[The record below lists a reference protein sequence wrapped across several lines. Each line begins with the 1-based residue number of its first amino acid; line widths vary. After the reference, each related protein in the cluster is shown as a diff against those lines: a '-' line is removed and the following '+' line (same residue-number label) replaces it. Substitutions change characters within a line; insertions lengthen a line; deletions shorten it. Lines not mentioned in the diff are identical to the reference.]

1 MRSWI
6 MGALA
11 GDHELHNG
19 EEAMLCRKHFIYCT
33 VLLKLKLISSLQTVN
48 LM

>member
-1 MRSWI
+1 MRLWI

-19 EEAMLCRKHFIYCT
+19 EEAMLCRKHFTYCT
-33 VLLKLKLISSLQTVN
+33 VLLKL
-48 LM
+48 